1 MCLVTFFFLQRRSAR
16 AGARAARA
24 ANAPSPAGGVLV
36 LQGPRTRHLLL
47 AGCLFGLLC
56 LTRAS
61 FVVLAP
67 VVPALIAFHGLSR
80 LSKPGRS
87 VVVQCA
93 AFALGWLVMVT
104 PWFVRNGVSVGRRSL
119 SEEYGCAALI
129 ERFAFDEMTCV
140 NTCWRFRIVCRT
152 SVHPWSDTPLA
163 RRPWTGFYTT
173 RSPASFS

>member
-129 ERFAFDEMTCV
+129 ERFAFDELNLREYLLV
-140 NTCWRFRIVCRT
+140 
-152 SVHPWSDTPLA
+152 SVLSPDIGSPVVRHAFGAQAMDRL
-163 RRPWTGFYTT
+163 YTT
-173 RSPASFS
+173 RSPASFT

>member
-1 MCLVTFFFLQRRSAR
+1 MHALQGPRRAISCWR
-16 AGARAARA
+16 GA
-24 ANAPSPAGGVLV
+24 L

-119 SEEYGCAALI
+119 SEEYGCAALN
-129 ERFAFDEMTCV
+129 A
-140 NTCWRFRIVCRT
+140 
-152 SVHPWSDTPLA
+152 S
-163 RRPWTGFYTT
+163 
-173 RSPASFS
+173 RSMK